1 MTNERGTLG
10 TSRGATKFA
19 LGGDWDARKR
29 LARWA
34 LFGGALSLALI
45 VGLVSPGFSS
55 GSPRSKVSIITG
67 SVSECGGGPFN
78 GLPRTFVVTLHE
90 RPGGHVIATYA
101 VQPSVHLSY
110 YAFAVNP
117 GIYYL
122 STNEANSPW
131 RHGNVIVR
139 ANSKGIIEKTIATLC
154 Q

>member
-10 TSRGATKFA
+10 TPRCTTWFA
-19 LGGDWDARKR
+19 FSDDWDTRKR

-34 LFGGALSLALI
+34 FFGGTLSLALI
-45 VGLVSPGFSS
+45 VGLANPGFSS
-55 GSPRSKVSIITG
+55 GSPHSKVSIITG
-67 SVSECGGGPFN
+67 SVSECGGGPSN
-78 GLPRTFVVTLHE
+78 SLPRTFVVTLHE

-101 VQPSVHLSY
+101 VKPSVHVSY

-122 STNEANSPW
+122 STSETNSPW
-131 RHGNVIVR
+131 RYGNIEVR
-139 ANSKGIIEKTIATLC
+139 ANSKAVIEKSIATLC